1 MIHDPPALTIHRG
14 FKRPSKELIEKFR
27 GAQTSHLAD
36 AMNGRGALN
45 YRIKPLDES
54 QSAFVGPALTAHSA
68 PADIV
73 GMFGA
78 VHEALPGAVL
88 VIGND
93 AFTGTAVVGDL
104 AIGMMKNK
112 GIAAFVTDG
121 LARDKAGILEFGM
134 PVFCQ
139 GISPNSPGRTGLGVV
154 GAPISLGDV
163 FVKPGDIMIGDADAV
178 VVVAQEEAEE
188 VAQRLA
194 EIQESEK
201 IAVQR
206 VVDGATLPA
215 SMADMIE
222 NALIIEDDG

>member
-78 VHEALPGAVL
+78 VHEAQPGDVL
-88 VIGND
+88 VIAND

-139 GISPNSPGRTGLGVV
+139 GISPNSPGRTGLGIV

-206 VVDGATLPA
+206 VADGATLPP

>member
-36 AMNGRGALN
+36 SMNGRGALN

-78 VHEALPGAVL
+78 VHEAQPGDVL
-88 VIGND
+88 VIAND

-139 GISPNSPGRTGLGVV
+139 GISPNSPGRTGLGIV

>member
-27 GAQTSHLAD
+27 DAQTSHLAD

-78 VHEALPGAVL
+78 VHEAQPGDVL
-88 VIGND
+88 VIAND

-139 GISPNSPGRTGLGVV
+139 GISPNSPGRTGLGIV

>member
-78 VHEALPGAVL
+78 VHEALPGDVL
-88 VIGND
+88 VIAND